1 MTPDERRDETL
12 RVIARVAEVEEESL
26 GPETELV
33 AHLGI
38 DSPRA
43 LQLLV
48 ELEERLEVELDDEAV
63 AELQTVGDLLALV
76 EAPPPG

>member
-1 MTPDERRDETL
+1 MLE
-12 RVIARVAEVEEESL
+12 VVAEVSGKSVEELEPSS
-26 GPETELV
+26 ELV

-48 ELEERLEVELDDEAV
+48 ELEDRLEIEIDDAEV
-63 AELQTVGDLLALV
+63 AKLATVGDLLAAV
-76 EAPPPG
+76 ERLPAS

>member
-1 MTPDERRDETL
+1 MDRKRIVLE
-12 RVIARVAEVEEESL
+12 VVAEVSGKAVEELEASS
-26 GPETELV
+26 ELV

-48 ELEERLEVELDDEAV
+48 ELEDRLEIEIDDAEV
-63 AELQTVGDLLALV
+63 AKLATVGDLLAAV
-76 EAPPPG
+76 ERLPAS

>member
-1 MTPDERRDETL
+1 MDRKRIVLE
-12 RVIARVAEVEEESL
+12 VVAEVSGKAVEELEPTS
-26 GPETELV
+26 ELV

-48 ELEERLEVELDDEAV
+48 ELEDRLEIEIDDAEV
-63 AELQTVGDLLALV
+63 AKLATVGDLLAAV
-76 EAPPPG
+76 ERLPAS